1 MLNKTKSFADAA
13 AIRGKSTIDAAVNK
27 VAPYMFPALAGI
39 TLLPNL
45 ACAEG
50 GSAASLIGAVL
61 AVLCVVLKYVGIVV
75 IAVGFILFLLNMHD
89 DNPEKKQKIIITIV
103 IGAAMFGGQKLLQT
117 ICTQAGLGITIN
129 TDNINI

>member
-27 VAPYMFPALAGI
+27 VAPYMFPALAGM

-45 ACAEG
+45 ACAE

-75 IAVGFILFLLNMHD
+75 FAVGFILYLLNMHD

>member
-27 VAPYMFPALAGI
+27 MAPYMFPALAGM

-45 ACAEG
+45 ACAE

>member
-27 VAPYMFPALAGI
+27 VAPYMFPALAGM

-45 ACAEG
+45 ACAE

-89 DNPEKKQKIIITIV
+89 DNP
-103 IGAAMFGGQKLLQT
+103 
-117 ICTQAGLGITIN
+117 
-129 TDNINI
+129 

>member
-27 VAPYMFPALAGI
+27 VAPYMFPALAGM

-45 ACAEG
+45 ACAE

-75 IAVGFILFLLNMHD
+75 IAVGFILFLLNLHD